1 MPLLPASL
9 AEVLA
14 GASLA
19 GGDLDLTN
27 PALLALLG
35 GAGIAVPGGGGG
47 SDSGD
52 AAEDD
57 MGEAMLD
64 DEDEDAN
71 VDQLFREARKNA
83 MQTNNE
89 EYYDEEE

>member
-1 MPLLPASL
+1 MCFDKAPRDEAAPSGAKDSL
-9 AEVLA
+9 AE
-14 GASLA
+14 
-19 GGDLDLTN
+19 
-27 PALLALLG
+27 LLY
-35 GAGIAVPGGGGG
+35 GISTATH
-47 SDSGD
+47 DEEEGD

>member
-1 MPLLPASL
+1 
-9 AEVLA
+9 
-14 GASLA
+14 
-19 GGDLDLTN
+19 
-27 PALLALLG
+27 
-35 GAGIAVPGGGGG
+35 
-47 SDSGD
+47 
-52 AAEDD
+52 

>member
-1 MPLLPASL
+1 
-9 AEVLA
+9 
-14 GASLA
+14 
-19 GGDLDLTN
+19 
-27 PALLALLG
+27 
-35 GAGIAVPGGGGG
+35 
-47 SDSGD
+47 
-52 AAEDD
+52 

-89 EYYDEEE
+89 EYHDEEEGGGAAGTSARAHPLRDRF

>member
-1 MPLLPASL
+1 MCFDKAPRDETAPSGAKDSL
-9 AEVLA
+9 AE
-14 GASLA
+14 
-19 GGDLDLTN
+19 
-27 PALLALLG
+27 LLY
-35 GAGIAVPGGGGG
+35 GISTATH
-47 SDSGD
+47 DEEEGD